1 MHQSSGNTL
10 KPTQSVALEIINKQ
24 KTALLPKPYYYITP
38 EVEILAT
45 VSEILL
51 IIDLPGVPDE
61 WLSIVLD
68 HDQLLIEGV
77 IQIPAKLDNA
87 GNHYVGFKRLFKIDD
102 SINRQQIS
110 AIFKDGEL
118 RIHLPRKDS
127 GKPIQIRIR

>member
-1 MHQSSGNTL
+1 MHRDSDNTL
-10 KPTQSVALEIINKQ
+10 KPNQSVALEILNRQ
-24 KTALLPKPYYYITP
+24 KTELLPKPHYYITP

-45 VSEILL
+45 ISEILL

-68 HDQLLIEGV
+68 HDQLSIEGV

-87 GNHYVGFKRLFKIDD
+87 GRHFVGFKRLFKLDD

-110 AIFKDGEL
+110 AVFRDGEL